1 MADVTFDGTAR
12 IITVVNGVI
21 ELSAA
26 DVYSWWKEWV
36 RESDN
41 AKFLEAFSTTGGD
54 PISGTV
60 NISSYFFLT
69 NGWRIRPDET
79 DHTLTVNGNLY
90 VEGGVGFPFITTID
104 PWTVLVTLQ
113 VSPQSQTVSTGVGTV
128 LEVADAVWDD
138 DISGRI
144 VPKSAATALK
154 AGTYEGFI
162 TIDTIN
168 GNAGT
173 GWPIGT
179 HFEPVNNLDDA
190 LTIMSR
196 GNVDRIILLSD
207 LTIESH
213 HDVSGKI
220 IETAGK
226 MGIDITFETGC
237 RSDQTAYR
245 YTNLQGVL
253 TSGDQLLVE
262 NCSIYNLENF
272 TGIMNNVAFG
282 QGSEISISDWAT
294 IIQATSG
301 GEPTNEPELSIGTA
315 DVNISSYTGNLK
327 LINKTGTNRTVANFS
342 SGNILI
348 ASSCTAG
355 TIQLLGTG
363 IIESDNSGV
372 GCNVDS
378 DGFISIENIKDSVWD
393 EELTGHVITDSAAE
407 DVKDIKTNTGL
418 IPATL

>member
-1 MADVTFDGTAR
+1 MADVTFDGTAKLV
-12 IITVVNGVI
+12 IINTGITEVS
-21 ELSAA
+21 SA
-26 DVYSWWKEWV
+26 DIYSWWKEWV
-36 RESDN
+36 LISDN
-41 AKFLEAFSTTGGD
+41 AKYLSAFRTTGGD
-54 PISGTV
+54 PVSAQVSISA
-60 NISSYFFLT
+60 YFFLT
-69 NGWRIRPDET
+69 NGWKIRSWEGN
-79 DHTLTVNGNLY
+79 HTLTVDGNLF
-90 VEGGVGFPFITTID
+90 VDGGAEFPFVPTIGN
-104 PWTVLVTLQ
+104 WTVLVTLQ

-138 DISGRI
+138 DISGRV

-168 GNAGT
+168 GTAGT

-179 HFEPVNNLDDA
+179 HFQPVNNLDDA

-196 GNVDRIILLSD
+196 GNVDRIILHSD

-213 HDVSGKI
+213 HVVSGKI

-237 RSDQTAYR
+237 RADQTAFR

-253 TSGDQLLVE
+253 TAGDQLLVE
-262 NCSIYNLENF
+262 NCSILNLENF
-272 TGIMNNVAFG
+272 TGIMNNVEFG
-282 QGSEISISDWAT
+282 QGSEITISDWAT
-294 IIQATSG
+294 IIQATAG

-342 SGNILI
+342 SGNVLI
-348 ASSCTAG
+348 AASCIAG
-355 TIQLLGTG
+355 TIQLLGSG
-363 IIESDNSGV
+363 IIESDNSGA

-378 DGFISIENIKDSVWD
+378 DGFISIENIKNSVWD
-393 EELTGHVITDSAAE
+393 EELENHVVTDSAAE
-407 DVKDIKTNTGL
+407 DVKDIKRNAGL